1 MSKKENMNPRT
12 ARVPAPGEQQYVI
25 AKGAPM
31 HYVDGYGLCGPGAI
45 VTLAPGV
52 TPGKW
57 MLEVSPEDAAKA
69 GASESEA
76 QRLATLAAATIK
88 ARGNEADVK
97 RKKASDDEARKQAEK
112 EAVEAAKREADAI
125 KKADDAAKEA
135 QTEKDR
141 AEQER
146 ARADEAERRAKAAEE
161 QLAKL
166 QKEAGG
172 KSGK

>member
-12 ARVPAPGEQQYVI
+12 ARVPQPGEQQYVI
-25 AKGAPM
+25 AKGAPT
-31 HYVDGYGLCGPGAI
+31 HYVDGYGLVGAGAI

-69 GASESEA
+69 GMSDADA

-88 ARGNEADVK
+88 SRGNDADIK
-97 RKKASDDEARKQAEK
+97 RKKAADDEARKQSEK
-112 EAVEAAKREADAI
+112 EAVEAAKREAEAM
-125 KKADDAAKEA
+125 KRADDAEQEAKS
-135 QTEKDR
+135 EKDR

-146 ARADEAERRAKAAEE
+146 ARADEAERRVKEAEAE
-161 QLAKL
+161 LAKL
-166 QKEAGG
+166 QKESG